1 MPTGERIE
9 EENKKLVS
17 KPLARFTNKLLL
29 PRRKEAKKNLSF
41 LLKTIS
47 PFFALEECSSSSS
60 EKEKE
65 YESINY
71 VKNPLINEVVGC
83 SFFFSELKEAVS
95 SEFLFP
101 PDFFFSRERKH

>member
-1 MPTGERIE
+1 MGERIE

-65 YESINY
+65 CDESINY
-71 VKNPLINEVVGC
+71 VKNPLIYELVGGC
-83 SFFFSELKEAVS
+83 SFFSL
-95 SEFLFP
+95 
-101 PDFFFSRERKH
+101 